1 MNTKNNQRTRL
12 SKLLFKNALMD
23 LLKEKGSV
31 AKISVRELCDRAELN
46 RSTFYAH
53 YNEPNDLL
61 MEIETELLDATEEH
75 LKKIGEENDAGAH
88 KYILSFL
95 KYIKQNDKQFRTLLI
110 DSADPEFRS
119 RFMQQSI
126 IQFVENLRIEL
137 PKELEQYIFS
147 YILNGS
153 TGIIIQWIRS
163 DYAVNENEI
172 VNLLFLINQSA
183 LVNLN
188 LTPKLTATRLEN
200 NKKMSQDFIQNRI
213 KNQFKKS
220 KR

>member
-95 KYIKQNDKQFRTLLI
+95 QYIKQNDKQFRTLLI

-183 LVNLN
+183 LVNFN
-188 LTPKLTATRLEN
+188 LTPKLTVTRLEN
-200 NKKMSQDFIQNRI
+200 NKK
-213 KNQFKKS
+213 
-220 KR
+220 

>member
-12 SKLLFKNALMD
+12 SKMLFKNALMD

-53 YNEPNDLL
+53 YQEPNDLL
-61 MEIETELLDATEEH
+61 IEIEAELLDATEEH
-75 LKKIGEENDAGAH
+75 LKKIGAENDIGAH

-95 KYIKQNDKQFRTLLI
+95 QYIRQNDKPFRTLLI
-110 DSADPEFRS
+110 DSTDPEFRS

-126 IQFVENLRIEL
+126 IQFVDNLRIEL

-147 YILNGS
+147 YILNGN

-163 DYAVNENEI
+163 DYAADENEI
-172 VNLLFLINQSA
+172 VNLLFSINHSA
-183 LVNLN
+183 LANLN
-188 LTPKLTATRLEN
+188 LKTV
-200 NKKMSQDFIQNRI
+200 I
-213 KNQFKKS
+213 
-220 KR
+220 

>member
-12 SKLLFKNALMD
+12 SKMLFKNALMD
-23 LLKEKGSV
+23 LLKEKGSINKV
-31 AKISVRELCDRAELN
+31 SVRELCDRAELN

-53 YNEPNDLL
+53 YQEPNDLL
-61 MEIETELLDATEEH
+61 IEIETELLDATEEH
-75 LKKIGEENDAGAH
+75 LKKIGAENEIGAH

-95 KYIKQNDKQFRTLLI
+95 QYIRQNDKPFRALLI
-110 DSADPEFRS
+110 DSTDPEFRS

-126 IQFVENLRIEL
+126 IQFVENLRIVL

-163 DYAVNENEI
+163 DYAADENEI
-172 VNLLFLINQSA
+172 VNLLFSINSSA

-188 LTPKLTATRLEN
+188 LET
-200 NKKMSQDFIQNRI
+200 DI
-213 KNQFKKS
+213 
-220 KR
+220 

>member
-12 SKLLFKNALMD
+12 SKMLFKNALMD
-23 LLKEKGSV
+23 LLKEKGSINKV
-31 AKISVRELCDRAELN
+31 SVRELCDRAELN

-53 YNEPNDLL
+53 YQEPNDLL
-61 MEIETELLDATEEH
+61 IEIETELLDATEEH
-75 LKKIGEENDAGAH
+75 LKKIGAENEIGAH

-95 KYIKQNDKQFRTLLI
+95 QYIRQNDKPFRALLI
-110 DSADPEFRS
+110 DSTDPEFRS
-119 RFMQQSI
+119 RFMQQTI
-126 IQFVENLRIEL
+126 IQFVENLRIVL

-163 DYAVNENEI
+163 DYAADENEI
-172 VNLLFLINQSA
+172 VNLLFSINNSA

-188 LTPKLTATRLEN
+188 LET
-200 NKKMSQDFIQNRI
+200 DI
-213 KNQFKKS
+213 
-220 KR
+220 

>member
-12 SKLLFKNALMD
+12 SKMLFKNALMD

-53 YNEPNDLL
+53 YQEPNDLL
-61 MEIETELLDATEEH
+61 IEIETELLDATEEH
-75 LKKIGEENDAGAH
+75 LKKIGAENDIGAH

-95 KYIKQNDKQFRTLLI
+95 QYIRQNDKPFRALLI
-110 DSADPEFRS
+110 DSTDPEFRS

-126 IQFVENLRIEL
+126 IQFVDNLRIEL

-163 DYAVNENEI
+163 DYAADENDI
-172 VNLLFLINQSA
+172 VNLLFSINHSA
-183 LVNLN
+183 LTNLN
-188 LTPKLTATRLEN
+188 LKTV
-200 NKKMSQDFIQNRI
+200 I
-213 KNQFKKS
+213 
-220 KR
+220 